1 MGVIVKQKEKGRGKP
16 WWVFLNHDGIR
27 RTKRIGDRQAAE
39 AVASALRKKIKAGEF
54 NLADDTS
61 RSKAPKFPLYAAH
74 YLDSFAKTALK
85 RNTWKGY
92 ESIIRLHLS
101 PAWKDKRLD
110 AITRADVKR
119 LILRKQMDGL
129 SPKTIENIKALI
141 SGIFT
146 HAYEDEILAVNPALK
161 LGKFIPRQ
169 DHRKNVRA
177 LSREE
182 AAEVIAVAKSRFPE
196 HHTMILC
203 AFRTGLRLGEL
214 IGLSWPDLDFDAC
227 TIEVR
232 RSFSHGHW
240 SLPKS
245 NKSRTVDM
253 SDQLRSAL
261 LQHRE
266 DSKLRFGAALPTVE
280 VGTQKPALLQLV
292 FPSWRGGPICGDN
305 FRKRVIRKLI
315 EAADVPAFRI
325 HDIRHT
331 FASLLLTQGESLH
344 YVKEQMGHASIQT
357 TVDVYGHMVPG
368 SNRNAVNR
376 LDDPTEPTLGVWKSS
391 VA

>member
-1 MGVIVKQKEKGRGKP
+1 MGVIVKQKVKGRGNP
-16 WWVFLNHDGIR
+16 WWVFLNHDGTR

-39 AVASALRKKIKAGEF
+39 AVASALRKKLKAGEF
-54 NLADDTS
+54 NLVEDS
-61 RSKAPKFPLYAAH
+61 SKSKSPKFPDYAAH
-74 YLDSFAKTALK
+74 YLESFAKTALK
-85 RNTWKGY
+85 QNTWKGY
-92 ESIIRLHLS
+92 ESIIRLHIS

-119 LILRKQMDGL
+119 LILRKQKDGY
-129 SPKTIENIKALI
+129 SAKTIENIKALI

-161 LGKFIPRQ
+161 LGRFIPKQ
-169 DHRKNVRA
+169 DRRKSVQA
-177 LSREE
+177 LSREQ
-182 AAEVIAVAKSRFPE
+182 AAEVIAAAKTRFPQ

-214 IGLSWPDLDFDAC
+214 LGLAWSDLDFEAC

-245 NKSRTVDM
+245 NKSRTLDM

-266 DSKLRFGAALPTVE
+266 DLKLRFGATLPTVE
-280 VGTQKPALLQLV
+280 VGSQKPALLQLV

-305 FRKRVIRKLI
+305 FRKRVFRKLI
-315 EAADVPAFRI
+315 EAADVPEFRI

-376 LDDPTEPTLGVWKSS
+376 LDDAAEPNLSVLKSS